1 MKSISQTT
9 KDLLTKHNFHL
20 KKGLGQNLLTDEACL
35 NRIVEA
41 ANLSK
46 DDTVIEIG
54 TGTGILT
61 KELAKTA
68 KKVTT
73 FEIDKRIVEIAREY
87 LAEMDNIEIINEDFL
102 EADPFSYLP
111 LVKGEMSEQ
120 REGQRGYKFV
130 ANVPY
135 YITTP
140 IIEKILSIP
149 FSSSILTVQREFAQ
163 RMVAKPGTEQYGS
176 FSIFINYFTEVEIV
190 SYIPK
195 SAFLPQPTV
204 GSAVIR
210 LIPRLVRAY
219 SGTPAQEAILFQI
232 VRAAFNQR
240 RKTLRNA
247 LISKFDAD
255 KIDKALSKAGIDP
268 KIRGERLSIEDFV
281 KLSGAL

>member
-1 MKSISQTT
+1 MKSISQLT

-20 KKGLGQNLLTDEACL
+20 KKSLGQNLLTDEACL

-41 ANLSK
+41 ADLSK

-61 KELAKTA
+61 MELAKAA
-68 KKVTT
+68 KKVFT

-87 LAEMDNIEIINEDFL
+87 LKDCSNIEIINADFL
-102 EADPFSYLP
+102 ESDISHSS
-111 LVKGEMSEQ
+111 LVISHL
-120 REGQRGYKFV
+120 KFV

-140 IIEKILSIP
+140 IIEKIVGTPHAAALRVIP
-149 FSSSILTVQREFAQ
+149 QTIILTVQREFAQ

-176 FSIFINYFTEVEIV
+176 FSIFINYYTEAEIV

-204 GSAVIR
+204 GSALIR
-210 LIPRLVRAY
+210 LVPRPVAAHRD
-219 SGTPAQEAILFQI
+219 AQLQLFQI

-247 LISKFDAD
+247 LIAKFDAD
-255 KIDKALSKAGIDP
+255 KIDNALSKAGIDP

-281 KLSGAL
+281 RLSGAL